1 MELLVQLLEE
11 IRSAW
16 GRLLGEVNAFLI
28 RANNEVQRSILARVV
43 EWWTDEVARTLEEI
57 RQTLE
62 QVRVGVDKILSMLQ
76 EAVEKSG
83 AVGLLFERA
92 IVYVT
97 WLNSELSDI
106 PEEMDGGINL
116 AYWGGPARIAY
127 DKKLQDQV
135 SAVKNTHAKVKDT
148 GKWLASVGKE
158 NIAYLAEL
166 GDRVATISG
175 PFAAAIANSSQAAAG
190 NAPQALFALHSLSE
204 VIGQTVA
211 ESLQYGVNLTR
222 RLSEVSAQVVDL
234 HSSTADNSG
243 LSGGNWPRVA
253 AV

>member
-11 IRSAW
+11 IRAAW
-16 GRLLGEVNAFLI
+16 NRLVSEVNAFLI
-28 RANNEVQRSILARVV
+28 RARNEVQRSILARVV
-43 EWWTDEVARTLEEI
+43 EWWTDEVARTLDEI

-135 SAVKNTHAKVKDT
+135 NAVTNTHNKVKDT

-166 GDRVATISG
+166 GDRVAAISG
-175 PFAAAIANSSQAAAG
+175 PFVAAIANSAQAGAG

-211 ESLQYGVNLTR
+211 EALEYGINLTR
-222 RLSEVSAQVVDL
+222 RLSEVLDQSIELAGSSEDNRGLDGGEWPQVATV
-234 HSSTADNSG
+234 
-243 LSGGNWPRVA
+243 
-253 AV
+253 